1 MGNSYKRSAGRVFA
15 RPTPPGGRRMAKS
28 SGIESL
34 LKSLSLSETGRGEEL
49 PEDASTLETESR
61 TSDSIFSQL
70 LERIVQGGG
79 IKVGGSADAL
89 ISIEILLEN
98 CPDAVLLLTAG
109 GEITE
114 ANPAFCAI
122 YGYTRQELLGAP
134 IFKLIP
140 DAYRRSF
147 SDKLDQFRTG
157 EGCRQGGADD
167 IIAFRGLK
175 ADGSS
180 DSMDCLL
187 SSFDD
192 GERRGVIAIIR
203 DLSFDREILDQL
215 RASEDHYVALSE
227 TITEAIF
234 RVDEDFRILFA
245 NSGVKNTFGFER
257 EDLVGRSLMRLFPEE
272 VFRRHEAEFKKYFF
286 IDDLDRSALGLKR
299 TIELIGIT
307 KNRGVAPMEMSFG
320 NSKEYRGR
328 TLTCIVRDISQRKI
342 MERRL
347 RHLAYHDK
355 LTGLGN
361 RDLFNEDIRELLK
374 EPLAERGRRAA
385 LLFIDLDGFKN
396 INDTFGHPAGDELLV
411 ETGRRIRVCLRD
423 SDTAYRF
430 GGDEFVVLLP
440 LIREMGD
447 AVYVAD
453 RILHSIR
460 ELYELSSPS
469 RGSIRVEVGASIGVA
484 VMPDHGATAE
494 EATRCADVAMY
505 CSKESGKN
513 RYTLFDES
521 LNSRSTRNWRLE
533 QEMRSA
539 LVKGEFALHYQPI
552 VDAEGRI
559 LGFEALIRWMREGKE
574 VMPPSTFIPIAE
586 DNGAIL
592 PLGAWVFRRS
602 FIDRK
607 RLEERGFHRMFF
619 SVNVSAKQ
627 FERRDF
633 VDGLFDAIESAHIE
647 ASCLN
652 LELTET
658 ILMREPR
665 DAVKKIYAI
674 KKRYPRIRLAIDDF
688 GTGYSSLFYLSTLP
702 VDSLKID
709 ISFVRALHRVQN
721 QKIVNAILNLADSM
735 DIDVVAEGIETD
747 SQRSYFRERHCH
759 GMQGFLFGRALPI
772 DELERRLLALRD
784 APMKRPAQSSMPPL

>member
-1 MGNSYKRSAGRVFA
+1 MI
-15 RPTPPGGRRMAKS
+15 KS

-34 LKSLSLSETGRGEEL
+34 LKSISFSDVPPRGEDQSPDSDSVENG
-49 PEDASTLETESR
+49 SR
-61 TSDSIFSQL
+61 SSDSIFSQL

-79 IKVGGSADAL
+79 VKVGTSADAL
-89 ISIEILLEN
+89 ISMEILLEN
-98 CPDAVLLLTAG
+98 CPDAILLLTSG

-114 ANPAFCAI
+114 ANPAFCSM
-122 YGYTRQELLGAP
+122 YGYTRSELVGAP

-140 DAYRRSF
+140 ESYRKSF
-147 SDKLDQFRTG
+147 SDRLDQFRTT
-157 EGCRQGGADD
+157 EANRHGGADD

-175 ADGSS
+175 ADGTS

-192 GERRGVIAIIR
+192 GEGRGVIAVIR

-234 RVDEDFRILFA
+234 RLDEDFRILFV

-257 EDLVGRSLMRLFPEE
+257 DELVGRSFMRLFPEE
-272 VFRRHEAEFKKYFF
+272 VFRRHEDEFKKYFV
-286 IDDLDRSALGLKR
+286 IDDLDRSAVGLKR
-299 TIELIGIT
+299 TIELIGLT

-320 NSKEYRGR
+320 NSKEFRGR
-328 TLTCIVRDISQRKI
+328 TLTCIVRDITQRKI

-361 RDLFNEDIRELLK
+361 RDFFNEDIKEMLK
-374 EPLAERGRRAA
+374 EPPWERGDLAA

-396 INDTFGHPAGDELLV
+396 INDTFGHAAGDELLV
-411 ETGRRIRVCLRD
+411 ETARRIRVCLRD

-430 GGDEFVVLLP
+430 GGDEFVALLP
-440 LIREMGD
+440 VIREVRD
-447 AVYVAD
+447 AAQVAE
-453 RILHSIR
+453 RILHAIR
-460 ELYELSSPS
+460 ELYELPTQVQ
-469 RGSIRVEVGASIGVA
+469 GQARVGVGVSIGVA
-484 VMPDHGATAE
+484 VMPEHGITAE
-494 EATRCADVAMY
+494 EATRSADIAMY

-513 RYTLFDES
+513 RYTIFDES
-521 LNSRSTRNWRLE
+521 LYARSTQNWRLE

-539 LVKGEFALHYQPI
+539 LVKGEFSLHYQPI

-559 LGFEALIRWMREGKE
+559 LGFEALIRWIRDGKE
-574 VMPPSTFIPIAE
+574 VMPPPAFIPIAE
-586 DNGAIL
+586 ENGIIL

-602 FIDRK
+602 MADRK
-607 RLEERGFHRMFF
+607 RLEERGFRRLYF

-627 FERRDF
+627 FERGDF
-633 VDGLFDAIESAHIE
+633 VESLTDAIDSARIDAAH
-647 ASCLN
+647 LT

-658 ILMREPR
+658 LLMRDPR
-665 DAVKKIYAI
+665 DAVRKIAAI
-674 KKRYPRIRLAIDDF
+674 KKRYPKIRLSIDDF
-688 GTGYSSLFYLSTLP
+688 GTGYSSLSYLSNLP

-709 ISFVRALHRVQN
+709 ISFVRALHREQN
-721 QKIVNAILNLADSM
+721 RKVVNAILNLADSM
-735 DIDVVAEGIETD
+735 SIDVIAEGIETA
-747 SQRSYFRERHCH
+747 SQRSYFRERRCH
-759 GMQGFLFGRALPI
+759 AMQGFLFGRALPI
-772 DELERRLLALRD
+772 DELERKLDSL
-784 APMKRPAQSSMPPL
+784 RPAT